1 MIQKNKQTKN
11 KKFRSCRRGDCYV
24 REFFISCVTAPIAV
38 HSVFAMLLLQIC
50 FQIVQHY
57 LIAIGIHVYSFYLWV
72 KDPPEFFLDPVGI
85 RSCFISFHLADL
97 LSGSPFHKAPVPDI
111 ILSRCLFLILSVP
124 VKCVPYRYDTAPVCL
139 DPVSVG
145 VKPDPAGCDRMIRH
159 NSTSLYNRLRTFY
172 FNLNSIWS
180 PSLLFEPI

>member
-85 RSCFISFHLADL
+85 RSCFISFHPSDLRLPAVRQRDIQVL
-97 LSGSPFHKAPVPDI
+97 LSRMAEH
-111 ILSRCLFLILSVP
+111 
-124 VKCVPYRYDTAPVCL
+124 
-139 DPVSVG
+139 
-145 VKPDPAGCDRMIRH
+145 GCDLGIEGG
-159 NSTSLYNRLRTFY
+159 L
-172 FNLNSIWS
+172 
-180 PSLLFEPI
+180 

>member
-57 LIAIGIHVYSFYLWV
+57 LIAIGIHVYSFYLYTLFSIFPVHLSISYLLIFFDRPLIPPFDPDLVPVEFQREPYIIGHRRIDLHILRVLCREYKFYLWV

-97 LSGSPFHKAPVPDI
+97 LSGSPFH
-111 ILSRCLFLILSVP
+111 
-124 VKCVPYRYDTAPVCL
+124 TAPGSNL
-139 DPVSVG
+139 PSA
-145 VKPDPAGCDRMIRH
+145 PR
-159 NSTSLYNRLRTFY
+159 STAV
-172 FNLNSIWS
+172 
-180 PSLLFEPI
+180 PP